1 MRVLIFTILL
11 ALSNTTSGQTLSLS
25 LAEAQ
30 AKALESN
37 RNAQISE
44 LEIEKAKR
52 VVKETMAI
60 GLPQVQGEGSFQ
72 NFLDVATQ
80 VLPDFISPSVY
91 GVLVD
96 EGLVPEGSGGEPGL
110 IPAQFGT
117 EYSFSAGVSVNQ
129 MIFNGSYLVGLQA
142 AKSYVDMSRLQKEK
156 SDLDVKAGVSQSYH
170 TALMAV
176 ESARVLDESVLT
188 IEAMLNEIEAMYNEG
203 FVEEQ
208 DVEQMQLTL
217 NRLKIGQQNA
227 QRQILLTKQLL
238 NFQIGLPLETRIL
251 LTDDV
256 SSLTT
261 DPSLEVLLGIAPQTE
276 THPEMLVID
285 QGIVLQKLEIKEM
298 KSRYIPS
305 LNGFFNYQ
313 QQAQRN
319 EFNFLDSSQDWFPST
334 VWGLSLQV
342 PIFTSGMRSNQVKQ
356 LAIDL
361 EEFELQK
368 ELATDA
374 LTLSAFQSKSD
385 YLFARESYAMEQE
398 NMAIAK
404 RIRDKTLIKYQE
416 GLASSFELNEIEN
429 QYLEAESRRIQAS
442 MSLLDALTELK
453 MAYNQL

>member
-1 MRVLIFTILL
+1 MRIIVFILSILSVSMLL
-11 ALSNTTSGQTLSLS
+11 AQPLNLS

-37 RNAQISE
+37 RTAQISE
-44 LEIEKAKR
+44 LEIEKAQR
-52 VVKETMAI
+52 VVKETIAI

-72 NFLDVATQ
+72 NFLDIATQ

-91 GVLVD
+91 GVLID
-96 EGLVPEGSGGEPGL
+96 EDLVPDGSGGEPGL

-117 EYSFSAGVSVNQ
+117 EYSFSAGVSLNQ
-129 MIFNGSYLVGLQA
+129 MIFNGSYLIGLKA
-142 AKSYVDMSRLQKEK
+142 ARSYVDMSRLQKEK
-156 SDLDVKAGVSQSYH
+156 SDIDVKAGVSQSYH
-170 TALMAV
+170 TALMAE
-176 ESARVLDESVLT
+176 ESAKVLDESTLT
-188 IEAMLNEIEAMYNEG
+188 IEAMLNEIQALYGEG

-217 NRLKIGQQNA
+217 NRLKTEQQNA
-227 QRQILLTKQLL
+227 QRQITLTKQLL
-238 NFQIGLPLETRIL
+238 NFQIGLPLETEIL
-251 LTDDV
+251 LSDDIT
-256 SSLTT
+256 SLTT
-261 DPSLEVLLGIAPQTE
+261 DPSLEVLLGIAPPNE
-276 THPEMLVID
+276 THPEMLIID
-285 QGIVLQKLEIKEM
+285 HGILLQNLKIQEM
-298 KSRYIPS
+298 KSRYIPT
-305 LNGFFNYQ
+305 LNGFFSYQ

-319 EFNFLDSSQDWFPST
+319 EFNFFDSSQEWFPST

-368 ELATDA
+368 EMTTDA
-374 LTLSAFQSKSD
+374 LALSAFQSKSD
-385 YLFARESYAMEQE
+385 YLFAKESYAMEQE
-398 NMAIAK
+398 NLEIAK

-429 QYLEAESRRIQAS
+429 QYLQAESRRIQAS

-453 MAYNQL
+453 KAYNQL

>member
-1 MRVLIFTILL
+1 MRILILTILI
-11 ALSNTTSGQTLSLS
+11 ALSSTTSGQTLSLS
-25 LAEAQ
+25 VAEAQ
-30 AKALESN
+30 AKALETN

-60 GLPQVQGEGSFQ
+60 GLPQIQGEGSFQ
-72 NFLDVATQ
+72 NFLDIATQ

-96 EGLVPEGSGGEPGL
+96 EGLLPDGSGGNPGL

-117 EYSFSAGVSVNQ
+117 EYSFSAGVSLNQ
-129 MIFNGSYLVGLQA
+129 MIFNGSYIIGLKA

-156 SDLDVKAGVSQSYH
+156 SDIDVKEEVARSYH
-170 TALMAV
+170 TALMAE
-176 ESARVLDESVLT
+176 ESARVVDESTLT
-188 IEAMLNEIEAMYNEG
+188 LESMLVEIQALYTEG

-217 NRLKIGQQNA
+217 NRLKIQQQNA
-227 QRQILLTKQLL
+227 LRQMTLTKQLL
-238 NFQIGLPLETRIL
+238 NFQIGLPLETTVIL
-251 LTDDV
+251 SDDV

-261 DPSLEVLLGIAPQTE
+261 DPSLEALLGIAPQTE
-276 THPEMLVID
+276 THPEMLIID
-285 QGIVLQKLEIKEM
+285 QGILLQNLKVKEM
-298 KSRYIPS
+298 KSRYLPT

-319 EFNFLDSSQDWFPST
+319 EFNFFDSTQDWFPST
-334 VWGLSLQV
+334 VWGISLQV

-385 YLFARESYAMEQE
+385 YLFARENYAMEQE
-398 NMAIAK
+398 NMEIAK

-429 QYLEAESRRIQAS
+429 QYLQTESRRIQAS
-442 MSLLDALTELK
+442 MSLLDALTNLK
-453 MAYNQL
+453 KAYNRL